1 MQIDTNFVLAGD
13 VFFKKKF
20 KSSGKKQAL
29 KINVFVINKPPFKK
43 FKTKKYQ
50 RNKTLTNS
58 TVSAAANASK
68 FQHEEF
74 IN

>member
-1 MQIDTNFVLAGD
+1 MF
-13 VFFKKKF
+13 FFKKNLKVLE
-20 KSSGKKQAL
+20 KKQAL
-29 KINVFVINKPPFKK
+29 KTNVFITNKPPFKK

-68 FQHEEF
+68 FQYEEF